1 LRIAILGV
9 GSVGGVLLGCLSD
22 TESEIVCVSRG
33 PTAES
38 LETGLSLHTPEGTVE
53 MIPGERYV
61 VLDSESGPLPESLIG
76 SCDAAIITGKAD
88 STDTLS
94 SVAEDLLSAEGV
106 AMSIQNGLGHAEI
119 LSRRVGAHRVV
130 GGSTTHSAWRDG
142 EGAVHWTGRGVILL
156 GRIDGSGP
164 RQVTSDLIVS
174 LREGGLN
181 PKWSSDIRSEIWR
194 KLLINVAINP
204 VCAIAGVR
212 NGALVEIPELW
223 AQSLEAMR
231 EAENVAR
238 ASGIDIGDVDMESYL
253 RKVVEYTADNRVSM
267 LQDLMAG
274 RKTEVEVLCGAVV
287 SKGED
292 MGIPTPRNEMLL
304 ALVRGIE
311 MSHNFD

>member
-1 LRIAILGV
+1 MRIAILGV

-22 TESEIVCVSRG
+22 TDSEIVCVSRG
-33 PTAES
+33 STAES
-38 LETGLSLHTPEGTVE
+38 LEAGLTLHTPEGTVE

-61 VLDSESGPLPESLIG
+61 VLDSESGPLPETLFG

-88 STDTLS
+88 STEALS
-94 SVAEDLLSAEGV
+94 SVAEDLLSSEGV

-119 LSRRVGAHRVV
+119 LSRRIGAHRVV

-142 EGAVHWTGRGVILL
+142 DGAVHWTGRGSIGL
-156 GRIDGSGP
+156 GRNDGSDP
-164 RQVTSDLIVS
+164 RQVTSDLIDT
-174 LREGGLN
+174 LGDACLN
-181 PKWSSDIRSEIWR
+181 PKWSSDIRSVIWG

-212 NGALVEIPELW
+212 NGALIEVPELW

-231 EAENVAR
+231 EAEAVAR
-238 ASGIDIGDVDMESYL
+238 ASGVDLGSLDTESYL
-253 RKVVEYTADNRVSM
+253 RKVVEYTAENRVSM

-274 RKTEVEVLCGAVV
+274 RKTEIEVLCGAVV
-287 SKGED
+287 AKGED
-292 MGIPTPRNEMLL
+292 LGIPTPRNEILL

-311 MSHNFD
+311 MSQHFD

>member
-1 LRIAILGV
+1 MRIAILGV

-22 TESEIVCVSRG
+22 TSSEIVCVSRG

-38 LETGLSLHTPEGTVE
+38 LEAGLTLHTPEGTVE

-61 VLDSESGPLPESLIG
+61 VLDSESGPLPETLIG
-76 SCDAAIITGKAD
+76 SCDATMITGKAD
-88 STDTLS
+88 STDDLS
-94 SVAEDLLSAEGV
+94 SIAEELLSAEGV
-106 AMSIQNGLGHAEI
+106 AVSIQNGLGHAEI

-142 EGAVHWTGRGVILL
+142 DGAVHWTGRGSIGL
-156 GRIDGSGP
+156 GRIDGSDP
-164 RQVTSDLIVS
+164 RQVTSELVVTLEDA
-174 LREGGLN
+174 GLN
-181 PKWSSDIRSEIWR
+181 PKWSSDIGSIIWR

-212 NGALVEIPELW
+212 NGALVEVPELW
-223 AQSLEAMR
+223 TQALEAMR
-231 EAENVAR
+231 EAEAVAR
-238 ASGIDIGDVDMESYL
+238 ASGVDLGDVDTESYL
-253 RKVVEYTADNRVSM
+253 RKVVDHTADNRVSM

-287 SKGED
+287 SKGESL
-292 MGIPTPRNEMLL
+292 GIPTPRNEMLL

-311 MSHNFD
+311 MSQHFD